1 MALTKDLER
10 RLEQRL
16 SSLEAKLQASNHSA
30 EERDI
35 LLAGLREHI
44 HEQANL
50 DIAMSAPEFE
60 QRLDDLIGDLDIEA
74 PVPNTAT
81 ESDTRFLG
89 YAALLLSIGVSAS
102 IAIGSPVAASL
113 GADGG
118 AVMILIA
125 LFGYPLALVFSWMSR
140 KSSIGRVALITTLLG
155 MFLLAALIGWALMFP
170 DDAAAP

>member
-30 EERDI
+30 EERDV
-35 LLAGLREHI
+35 LLTGLREHI

-50 DIAMSAPEFE
+50 DIGMSVPEFE
-60 QRLDDLIGDLDIEA
+60 QRLDDLIGDLDIEMPA
-74 PVPNTAT
+74 PNAAA

-102 IAIGSPVAASL
+102 IAIGAPVAAYL

-140 KSSIGRVALITTLLG
+140 KSSIGRIALTITLLG
-155 MFLLAALIGWALMFP
+155 IFLLAALITWAFLFP
-170 DDAAAP
+170 EDASIS